1 MLNPTAWNWQ
11 NFAGFFWVCRLPLS
25 PSLETC
31 ADSCVLQAGSCFLC
45 FVYTFFRLPEPRGRT
60 FAELDVLFEH
70 RIVARKFENTH
81 VDVWQEEIDGH
92 GVMNSYQEKVA
103 ASHVNEKV

>member
-1 MLNPTAWNWQ
+1 LPASSGYVPPGK
-11 NFAGFFWVCRLPLS
+11 NFPFEKRKLTSV
-25 PSLETC
+25 PS
-31 ADSCVLQAGSCFLC
+31 QAGSCFLC

-70 RIVARKFENTH
+70 GIAARKFEKTH
-81 VDVWQEEIDGH
+81 VDVWQEEVDGH

-103 ASHVNEKV
+103 ADHVTEKA